1 MPVSHFPK
9 PWHSCTDWP
18 LLLAQLMPLWLTG
31 GVMSRGKQL
40 SICWNQPLPWGR
52 EKPLIVTMSHTQFW
66 PNLIDFDFL
75 YSISFSS
82 SLLAQQHSESLS
94 WSPPLLPLCHHYF
107 EGCIPLD
114 VLLLWLEVSSWM
126 LPLLKRWTHQWP
138 SVLESLVMLVIQD
151 WKVMPR
157 GHSQTVVYIYI
168 WISYII
174 DWSFVLNYHLVSSIA
189 FLLHYM

>member
-1 MPVSHFPK
+1 MDPSPCHVQL
-9 PWHSCTDWP
+9 WP
-18 LLLAQLMPLWLTG
+18 HVRASVAFSEGASGLRALRLVARSAGSSTF
-31 GVMSRGKQL
+31 
-40 SICWNQPLPWGR
+40 WGR
-52 EKPLIVTMSHTQFW
+52 ATEHPLKSTPPMRSWESSRQPLIVTMSHTQFQ

-107 EGCIPLD
+107 EGCIPLN

-138 SVLESLVMLVIQD
+138 SVLESLVMLSLQE
-151 WKVMPR
+151 
-157 GHSQTVVYIYI
+157 H
-168 WISYII
+168 
-174 DWSFVLNYHLVSSIA
+174 LLLVSA
-189 FLLHYM
+189 C